1 MGAID
6 TGSGAIRFG
15 IGMFIVLVI
24 SFPFL
29 SASDTATAPKPS
41 EFASPSSFESNFTSY
56 MDFPAMESYL
66 VSLTE
71 RYPDISR
78 LISLGETHEGRDIW
92 CVKVS
97 DNVMEDDD
105 GGAEDEPDVLLVGAH
120 HGNEWISYEVPLY
133 VLAYLL
139 ENYYGDDCNA
149 SKAKNIVDH
158 HELFIVPMLN
168 PDGTQYS
175 HDTGDMWRKN
185 REPNYISEFL
195 PIDAPKPKLV
205 AQSYGVDLNRNYG
218 WMWHLAGGSNALNHR
233 GGSYR
238 GPPDNRDDDGDAR
251 IPVNWRPGHYPL
263 GPADGIDED
272 PWDGIDNDG
281 DGLIDEDPA
290 GGFSSL
296 ETLAMKNL
304 GDTREF
310 PVLITYHSYSE
321 LVLWPWGW
329 TDEPA
334 PDAPLMSQLGGRLAE
349 LNGYTPMQ
357 GYDLYMTTGEMT
369 DWFYA
374 MYGTLGYT
382 FEVGRTFRPAE
393 DLILEECRRNL
404 EATLYLCRS
413 GSNPYMSYVRFDD
426 NSSSVSDSGTHFQF
440 DLSYMDEGYPY
451 PWDEAGC
458 ELRYMLADGRWES
471 SALIENE
478 DGTWSA
484 SVDIRRIGGDVPF
497 YYRMLDVEGG
507 EVTYPVYA
515 PEMHLSLGSTG
526 SDAWGLQFGLGT
538 LIVMIFTLG
547 TIWGGFGG
555 GIFKSIRAGR
565 KG

>member
-15 IGMFIVLVI
+15 IGMFLVLVI

-29 SASDTATAPKPS
+29 SASDTAKAPGPS
-41 EFASPSSFESNFTSY
+41 EFASPSSFESNYTSY

-97 DNVMEDDD
+97 DNVMQDDD
-105 GGAEDEPDVLLVGAH
+105 GGAEYEPDILLVGAH

-185 REPNYISEFL
+185 REPNYISEFM
-195 PIDAPKPKLV
+195 PFDAPTPKLV

-263 GPADGIDED
+263 GPEDGVDED

-296 ETLAMKNL
+296 ETIAMKNL

-334 PDAPLMSQLGGRLAE
+334 PDAPLMSQLGGRLAD
-349 LNGYTPMQ
+349 LNGYMPMQ

-393 DLILEECRRNL
+393 DLIIEECRKNL
-404 EATLYLCRS
+404 EATLFLCRA

-426 NSSSVSDSGTHFQF
+426 NSSSLSVSGSRFKF

-451 PWDEAGC
+451 GWDGNGC
-458 ELRYMLADGRWES
+458 ELRYMLPDGRWDS
-471 SALIENE
+471 SPLIEND

-484 SVDIRRIGGDVPF
+484 SVDIRRIGGDAPF

-538 LIVMIFTLG
+538 LMVMIFTLG

-555 GIFKSIRAGR
+555 GIFKSMRAER